1 MLAMKTMTALGK
13 PMVRPALTSSG
24 KLVGASGRLADAP
37 WRLAGAP
44 ARVGGAPVR
53 SLSTSPLL
61 SQQVEVGPA
70 TEIDKK
76 RVEEQLKVK
85 CVVGKFADFLLH
97 VFQRIFCVRIQR
109 LKNANRIEIHMC
121 TNYVR

>member
-1 MLAMKTMTALGK
+1 MLAMLAMKTMTALGK

-24 KLVGASGRLADAP
+24 ALVGASRWLGGASGRL
-37 WRLAGAP
+37 
-44 ARVGGAPVR
+44 GGAPEQLGMR

-70 TEIDKK
+70 SEIDKK

-85 CVVGKFADFLLH
+85 
-97 VFQRIFCVRIQR
+97 
-109 LKNANRIEIHMC
+109 
-121 TNYVR
+121 

>member
-13 PMVRPALTSSG
+13 PMVRPALTSSCT
-24 KLVGASGRLADAP
+24 LVGASGRLAGAPERLAHAP
-37 WRLAGAP
+37 WRL
-44 ARVGGAPVR
+44 GGAPERLGVR

-85 CVVGKFADFLLH
+85 
-97 VFQRIFCVRIQR
+97 
-109 LKNANRIEIHMC
+109 
-121 TNYVR
+121 